1 MYKNAQGNTVSVA
14 QMQKWADLDGMSIGE
29 YATSAGYSY
38 VVEEEEVTE
47 VATTPITT
55 ETTVDAGKEKD
66 FVDVTTETK
75 STKDVVI
82 DPPKSEKL
90 SELESKLETY
100 LSEYQEARKK
110 PGSSARKLSRDIGS
124 LRIQIKAE
132 KNRVFNPE
140 KGPDFKDSFSLVN
153 ESEETVEEILEKN
166 LPIQITQS
174 DVRNAV
180 TYKDPKTGE
189 DKYINLKPATY
200 DARLESARQIDALK
214 KSFENLTAEEY
225 GSKIYD
231 TFIDRFEQ
239 GAGPQEIEQLNY
251 GLDGTGYE
259 IKTVAQTEQSVNPL
273 GAPVMSTTFFQ
284 VYKDGELVDTL
295 GKEGLADFFSN
306 NLTDENQDAL
316 KKNAYKAYSSF
327 EDSVIKRKEIEKE
340 KLGKNA
346 ITKDYLDS
354 GSFNSLLKKTLVDQN
369 GFTDDEATVVEE
381 YLNNKKDKRR
391 AIKGM
396 SGRTRYVP
404 FTPEGY
410 IQYKTD
416 LSGLPDEIKAKL
428 TPALV
433 KEIFSA
439 GYNRYA
445 EIELDSRMT
454 TISEA
459 LMKESGKKD
468 LLKLAS
474 RFTKEDEKLYKEK
487 KKAHKN
493 ELLKTRDNI
502 SKIAVDEAER
512 LSKLSPGTE
521 FKIQNIDGNYV
532 FTANQSKEK
541 LSPEARLNADE
552 AMAQWYKLQKT
563 LNNAQ
568 ADFQEDVKRYIQD
581 IGAFEAHKSN
591 QEITPEKLFDL
602 SMKEYGTG
610 ALLAKD
616 FNDAVAGLLLAV
628 PTVLGGSEYATQEQA
643 RLNRKN
649 EAFETMLTYDQAIDQ
664 GRKGLFTL
672 RTATQQ
678 APNIILA
685 IATSGAG
692 TAVNLSK
699 IGTQLAVG
707 TQFGISSGAQ
717 KYRDLTLQQSLGE
730 AAKNQKDLNKK
741 AYDMGMVD
749 YSTYALNELDL
760 NKTIAMGDLTDQQ
773 IVNAS
778 WATGAIEGTVT
789 SLLGTAPNS
798 LKAIKDFSKSGVNIS
813 NFLYKSNLQKLG
825 MAGLELGKRLSGE
838 ILEEELIYF
847 GDTAL
852 SEGLILGRDMDFS
865 QWDDTAVSALIT
877 SGAMTTPGIAYSA
890 LMTNAAT
897 IDFQKDISGLIV
909 DIQGLSTSIQEATD
923 TDTKDVLIAQLAT
936 KMKEQ
941 SFAVQGLEV
950 DAIALGGDNQK
961 KMLGLARLEKQLLS
975 EAGVKPGDSQAIAEE
990 KINNYKAKLKKEG
1003 NSQQAENFDI
1013 RRSTIQ
1019 KQQNTIKE
1027 DVNYDRVENSLG
1039 DSGKRIKRKLETTD
1053 TNKANEYRSLNR
1065 KDKLTFIINE
1075 IRNEQRLGHVKIAKE
1090 SPAVV
1095 KKVESLV
1102 DANGKPL
1109 SKTAKEKVYA
1119 SAGAN
1124 LMFNKGRAITLSTTA
1139 KASSEIVNT
1148 ADLTILEASNK
1159 EEAQKLLE
1167 DTDLDDDAKNVIYES
1182 LEKEGSNGFIYDNKY
1197 ITFNKEKA
1205 EAAIREG
1212 NILQATAIVH
1222 EIAHAI
1228 DDRVFDT
1235 PEKQK
1240 QYADNLQA
1248 RLSQPDLAGVDQQVN
1263 DILQNRQ
1270 DLEGDKGKKWEDTSA
1285 DYKDEYTKVA
1295 QEIFY
1300 AFEAELNQEAKRS
1313 KESFFNRVNTTTPEG
1328 ALNYMLNRNAD
1339 FREGKIGKR
1348 IQNKVKKGPKVADLK
1363 KGKASYSTP
1372 DKFKSS
1378 DKADLFTST
1387 NNAFNEAVELYGL
1400 DLSLDE
1406 AGNPNFTKEQ
1416 WDAVDDNTKLG
1427 IGFMIGE
1434 KWQSYV
1440 GYLMKSRDQVPGYVD
1455 VKDEIIDRAS
1465 TGVSKGDD
1473 GVPFLIKTYNP
1484 AAGTKLTT
1492 HIFGQVGKRLQGV
1505 IDKTP
1510 GFGEITVEAAPVES
1524 GKKELVG
1531 KENADDLVKRKEKED
1546 NEVKKEFPQIAD
1558 EVIVLDKDGNPI
1570 SIAEQVQ
1577 KEVKNSVK
1585 VAYAT
1590 TKFTAPIGSK
1600 KFRTELANAMRGKLG
1615 NLFKSIMDR
1624 GSDFDNNETVGNK
1637 EKRANYDSFVDRNFQ
1652 NVYSIMPKSTISDR
1666 FPFLMEEITNEDGS
1680 PNYMSVA
1687 EVEAYNDAIDR
1698 GAIRGKRIANKY
1710 ANNRKFKKRG
1720 YDGQVKKEGTEYL
1733 KANDKAT
1740 NVRNARKTSFADVI
1754 AEEAAFDV
1762 LPEVLRENGL
1772 AKEAEVVE
1780 IEKQTGRGKFSV
1792 GRMDPNM
1799 RFKFDLNKDLFFDR
1813 VMSLK
1818 TFSKGNIKK
1827 VFLSTYSALDF
1838 DAKIIDGVAEQ
1849 FANRLQPVSK
1859 AAESVPIPVFKQIL
1873 IEISNQADEALAL
1886 QKLVGAQMNASEVY
1900 RDESTVMLARGA
1912 AIENMQMLVDKYG
1925 PDEALQLVVAFGSS
1939 TFSSQGAIGLFKFD
1953 LKLQKLVKGLR
1964 NDGRPITKAGADLFS
1979 GSEDLMQ
1986 SLYNG
1991 LDLGGKKIKEIKNKE
2006 IIFTDGTSVARK
2018 YSPVTSVT
2026 QGMLK
2031 EGYVPD
2037 AVNYKA
2043 AQKFVTS
2050 FFENFAK
2057 QNLDPNV
2064 ALALLN
2070 TMNNGSSNALRAAAR
2085 VWGKSTTMPY
2095 KTTKVNGKRVYIFE
2109 HAIPARVVLAHLY
2122 EYHVNGNKSI
2132 DISALWDDYRV
2143 TIIPIAE
2150 MDNVLTNAGY
2160 SSITT
2165 SSYVPGETAW
2175 HNRYY
2180 NLFTRGRMPYAMVS
2194 YDGKETVG
2202 ESYQQY
2208 FNEKGEKPLVKID
2221 AAKETESNRVA
2232 DEAMAK
2238 ARTGKYSQNPKKIR
2252 VFDFD
2257 DTLAQTKSN
2266 VLYTMPDGT
2275 KGKIDAAT
2283 FAKEAGNME
2292 AEGAVWDFSEFSK
2305 VMNGTKGPLFEV
2317 AKIIADKRGTKDVFV
2332 LTARPADAAG
2342 PIQQFLS
2349 ELGLDIP
2356 LANIT
2361 GLGNGTPKAKADWII
2376 GKVSEGYNDF
2386 YFADDHTG
2394 NVKAV
2399 KNALAPLDVKGK
2411 VQLAKV
2417 KFSMSTSQKLTW
2429 KDTDEAL
2436 VAKFKVGTRNYEVTL
2451 EETAFMEFDEG
2462 QTYQDI
2468 EDMAKELGISEDKD
2482 GDGIE
2487 SSERFFHLEFGD
2499 TELGKGITGEG
2510 NAFKVFSTA
2519 INGVADYINKKK
2531 KIEGVIF
2538 TAKEPSRIRLYKT
2551 LSRALSEKINGSFSF
2566 KNNTFIVSK
2575 NPPVSDNISNQPKQ
2589 VQDVLNTFD
2598 IKRPVQKAKIKFSMD
2613 LDTNFNEMI
2622 ERQKGIGSVKE
2633 FSKAVAQ
2640 RRGKNKGRFK
2650 FFIPPSAED
2659 FRGLTQYTF
2668 AGKGKQGE
2676 ADQKFFEEALM
2687 DPYFKGV
2694 AELER
2699 ARQQIKNDTTALLKM
2714 FKPVKKKLNK
2724 LTPDGDYTYDNA
2736 VRVYLWTQAGVEIP
2750 GISKRDQAKL
2760 QSLVAKDAEL
2770 SAFAEGLL
2778 LLSKKSAWPEPTKY
2792 WNVKTT
2798 LSDLNSL
2805 TENINRKEYLAQFI
2819 ENVDIIFSE
2828 KNLNKVEAAY
2838 GESARVAIENAIFA
2852 MKTGSNSPVGK
2863 NGDPITSRWLNWV
2876 NNSVGTIMFFNRR
2889 SAILQLLSATNFINW
2904 SDNNPAMAALAFA
2917 NQPQYW
2923 KDFVKIFNSD
2933 KLKQRR
2939 GGLKSDVQESEIA
2952 NAAKDTKDKAGAVI
2966 AYILKLGFTPTQIAD
2981 SFAISM
2987 GGATMYRNRI
2997 NTYKKQGLSEAEAE
3011 TKAWEDFSKLSD
3023 EAQQSGDPALVSQQ
3037 QRSIAGRLILS
3048 FQNTTMQYTRLMKKA
3063 SQDLINGRGDA
3074 KTHISKILYYG
3085 AVQNFIFN
3093 AMSTTLFALIPG
3105 FDEDEEDED
3114 AKQKEKDYKVAKVLN
3129 GMGDSIIRGTGIYGA
3144 IFSTLKNTYKTWE
3157 REKEKGFK
3165 ADQTKTII
3173 ELANLSPPIGS
3184 KLRKTYTAIQTY
3196 QFDKAVIDK
3205 HPWDVTIDGKFN
3217 LSPTYSI
3224 IGNLSSAYLNIPLD
3238 RAIAEVQGIAEALDN
3253 RNSKL
3258 QRIAL
3263 AAGWRTWN
3271 VGAKNEEFDLI
3282 KAEAAGKRKEEGIE
3296 KSKETRRAN
3305 KIAKVKFAKEVV
3317 SKMSKEEMKTY
3328 RSTPNVEKRA
3338 YLEKIGKQKGIKK
3351 EY

>member
-14 QMQKWADLDGMSIGE
+14 QMQKWADLEGMSIGE
-29 YATSAGYSY
+29 YAIAAGYSY
-38 VVEEEEVTE
+38 VAEEEVTDVAAAPVTNE
-47 VATTPITT
+47 AVATPSRASMI
-55 ETTVDAGKEKD
+55 VDAGKEKD

-75 STKDVVI
+75 STKDVVVG
-82 DPPKSEKL
+82 PPQNEKL
-90 SELESKLETY
+90 SELESKLDTY
-100 LSEYQEARKK
+100 LLEYQDARKK

-124 LRIQIKAE
+124 LKIQIKAE

-153 ESEETVEEILEKN
+153 ESEETVEAILEEN

-174 DVRNAV
+174 DVRNAI

-239 GAGPQEIEQLNY
+239 GTSPQEIEQLNY

-404 FTPEGY
+404 FTPEEY

-487 KKAHKN
+487 KKDHKN

-568 ADFQEDVKRYIQD
+568 VDFQEDVKRYIQD
-581 IGAFEAHKSN
+581 ISAFEAHKSN

-602 SMKEYGTG
+602 SMKEYDTG

-616 FNDAVAGLLLAV
+616 FNDAVAGLLLAA

-692 TAVNLSK
+692 TAAGLSK

-707 TQFGISSGAQ
+707 TQFGVSSGAQ

-741 AYDMGMVD
+741 AYDMGMID

-760 NKTIAMGDLTDQQ
+760 NKTIAMGNLTDQQ

-778 WATGAIEGTVT
+778 WATGFIEFIVT

-825 MAGLELGKRLSGE
+825 MAGLEFGKRLGGE

-897 IDFQKDISGLIV
+897 IDFQKDINGLTQ
-909 DIQGLSTSIQEATD
+909 DIQDLSISIQAATD

-1039 DSGKRIKRKLETTD
+1039 DSGKRIKRKLETTN

-1065 KDKLTFIINE
+1065 KDKLAFIINE
-1075 IRNEQRLGHVKIAKE
+1075 IRNEQRLSSINDAK
-1090 SPAVV
+1090 ANADIVA
-1095 KKVESLV
+1095 KVEDLKDV
-1102 DANGKPL
+1102 NGKPL
-1109 SKTAKEKVYA
+1109 SKAAKDKIYA
-1119 SAGAN
+1119 TEGVN
-1124 LMFNKGRAITLSTTA
+1124 LQFSKARAITLSKTA
-1139 KASSEIVNT
+1139 QASSDIINT
-1148 ADLTILEASNK
+1148 ADLVIVEVSNK
-1159 EEAQKLLE
+1159 EEAQAKLE
-1167 DTDLDDDAKNVIYES
+1167 DSDLSQDEKNQIYES
-1182 LEKEGSNGFIYDNKY
+1182 LEQPNSNGFILNNKY

-1212 NILQATAIVH
+1212 NILQATAVVH
-1222 EIAHAI
+1222 EVAHAI

-1295 QEIFY
+1295 QEILY
-1300 AFEAELNQEAKRS
+1300 AFNSELNLESRRS
-1313 KESFFNRVNTTTPEG
+1313 KESIFSGVNTKTPEG
-1328 ALNYMLNRNAD
+1328 ALAYLLNRNAD
-1339 FREGKIGKR
+1339 FRDGKIGKR

-1387 NNAFNEAVELYGL
+1387 NKAFNEAVELYGL

-1510 GFGEITVEAAPVES
+1510 GFGEITVEAVSVEP

-1546 NEVKKEFPQIAD
+1546 NEVIKEFPQITD
-1558 EVIVLDKDGNPI
+1558 KVIVLDKDGNPI

-1637 EKRANYDSFVDRNFQ
+1637 EKRANYDSFIDRNFQ
-1652 NVYSIMPKSTISDR
+1652 NVYNIMPKSTISDR
-1666 FPFLMEEITNEDGS
+1666 FSFLMEEITNEDGS

-1698 GAIRGKRIANKY
+1698 GTIRGKRIANKY

-1762 LPEVLRENGL
+1762 LPEVLRDNGF
-1772 AKEAEVVE
+1772 AKEAEIVE
-1780 IEKQTGRGKFSV
+1780 IEKQIGRGKFSV

-1827 VFLSTYSALDF
+1827 IFLSTYSALDF

-1859 AAESVPIPVFKQIL
+1859 AVESVPVPLFKQIL
-1873 IEISNQADEALAL
+1873 IEISNQTDAALAL
-1886 QKLVGAQMNASEVY
+1886 QKLVGAQKNATEVY

-1925 PDEALQLVVAFGSS
+1925 PDEAIQLVVAFGSS

-2043 AQKFVTS
+2043 AQEFVTS

-2057 QNLDPNV
+2057 QNLDPNT

-2095 KTTKVNGKRVYIFE
+2095 ETTKVNGKRVYIFE
-2109 HAIPARVVLAHLY
+2109 HAIPARVVLAYLY

-2132 DISALWDDYRV
+2132 NISALWDDYRV

-2150 MDNVLTNAGY
+2150 MDNVLANAGF

-2165 SSYVPGETAW
+2165 SSYVPGKTAW

-2194 YDGKETVG
+2194 YDGKEIVG
-2202 ESYQQY
+2202 ESYEKY

-2221 AAKETESNRVA
+2221 AAQETESSRVA
-2232 DEAMAK
+2232 DETMAK
-2238 ARTGKYSQNPKKIR
+2238 ARTGKYSQTPKKIR

-2283 FAKEAGNME
+2283 FAKEAVNME

-2332 LTARPADAAG
+2332 LTARPSDAAG

-2349 ELGLDIP
+2349 SLGLNIP
-2356 LANIT
+2356 IANIT
-2361 GLGNGTPKAKADWII
+2361 GLGNGSPKAKADWIV

-2386 YFADDHTG
+2386 YFADDHRG

-2399 KNALAPLDVKGK
+2399 KDALDTFDVKGK
-2411 VQLAKV
+2411 VQL
-2417 KFSMSTSQKLTW
+2417 
-2429 KDTDEAL
+2429 
-2436 VAKFKVGTRNYEVTL
+2436 
-2451 EETAFMEFDEG
+2451 
-2462 QTYQDI
+2462 
-2468 EDMAKELGISEDKD
+2468 
-2482 GDGIE
+2482 
-2487 SSERFFHLEFGD
+2487 
-2499 TELGKGITGEG
+2499 
-2510 NAFKVFSTA
+2510 
-2519 INGVADYINKKK
+2519 
-2531 KIEGVIF
+2531 
-2538 TAKEPSRIRLYKT
+2538 
-2551 LSRALSEKINGSFSF
+2551 
-2566 KNNTFIVSK
+2566 
-2575 NPPVSDNISNQPKQ
+2575 
-2589 VQDVLNTFD
+2589 
-2598 IKRPVQKAKIKFSMD
+2598 AKIKFSMD

-2622 ERQKGIGSVKE
+2622 ERQKGVESFKE

-2650 FFIPPSAED
+2650 FFISPSAED
-2659 FRGLTQYTF
+2659 FRGLTQYKF

-2687 DPYFKGV
+2687 DPYFEGV
-2694 AELER
+2694 AAIES
-2699 ARQQIKNDTTALLKM
+2699 ARQTIKNDTKALLEM

-2724 LTPDGDYTYDNA
+2724 LIPDGDYTYDNA
-2736 VRVYLWTQAGVEIP
+2736 VRVFLWSQAGIEIP

-2760 QSLVAKDAEL
+2760 QSLVANDAEL
-2770 SAFAEGLL
+2770 SAFAEGLV
-2778 LLSKKSAWPEPTKY
+2778 LLSKKSTWPEPTKH

-2838 GESARVAIENAIFA
+2838 GESTRVAIENAISA

-2889 SAILQLLSATNFINW
+2889 SAVLQLLSATNFINW
-2904 SDNNPAMAALAFA
+2904 SDNNPAKAALAFA

-2923 KDFVKIFNSD
+2923 KDFVMIFNSD

-2952 NAAKDTKDKAGAVI
+2952 NAAKDSKDKAGAVI

-2987 GGATMYRNRI
+2987 GGATMYRNRV
-2997 NTYKKQGLSEAEAE
+2997 NTYEKQGLLKAEAEA
-3011 TKAWEDFSKLSD
+3011 KAFKDFTKLSD

-3037 QRSIAGRLILS
+3037 QRSVAGRLILS

-3114 AKQKEKDYKVAKVLN
+3114 AKQKEKDYKVSKVLN
-3129 GMGDSIIRGTGIYGA
+3129 GMGDSIVKGTGIYGA
-3144 IFSTLKNTYKTWE
+3144 IFTTLKNTYKTWE
-3157 REKEKGFK
+3157 REKEKGFE

-3196 QFDKAVIDK
+3196 QFDKSVIEK

-3224 IGNLSSAYLNIPLD
+3224 IGNLGSAYLNIPLD
-3238 RAIAEVQGIAEALDN
+3238 RAIAEAQGIAEALDN

-3282 KAEAAGKRKEEGIE
+3282 KAEAKGIKKEEGIE
-3296 KSKETRRAN
+3296 KSKETRKVN
-3305 KIAKVKFAKEVV
+3305 KTAKLKFAREVY
-3317 SKMSKEEMKTY
+3317 SKMSKEEIKIY
-3328 RSTPNVEKRA
+3328 RNTNKKDKRA

>member
-38 VVEEEEVTE
+38 VVEEEEAAE

-55 ETTVDAGKEKD
+55 ETTVDAGKEEG

-124 LRIQIKAE
+124 LKIQIKAE

-153 ESEETVEEILEKN
+153 ESEETVEAILEEN

-174 DVRNAV
+174 DVRNAI

-231 TFIDRFEQ
+231 TFIDRFDQ
-239 GAGPQEIEQLNY
+239 GTSPQEIEQLNY

-259 IKTVAQTEQSVNPL
+259 IKTTLQREQSVNPL
-273 GAPVMSTTFFQ
+273 GAPVIASTFFQ

-396 SGRTRYVP
+396 SGRTRYVS
-404 FTPEGY
+404 FTPEEY

-487 KKAHKN
+487 KKDHKN

-616 FNDAVAGLLLAV
+616 FNDAVAGLLLAA

-649 EAFETMLTYDQAIDQ
+649 ETFETMLTYDQAIDQ

-692 TAVNLSK
+692 TAVGLSK

-741 AYDMGMVD
+741 AYDMGMID

-778 WATGAIEGTVT
+778 WATGFTEFIVT

-825 MAGLELGKRLSGE
+825 MAGLEFGKRLGGE

-897 IDFQKDISGLIV
+897 IDFQKDINGLTQ
-909 DIQGLSTSIQEATD
+909 DIQDLSISIQESTNSQD
-923 TDTKDVLIAQLAT
+923 KDILIGQLAT
-936 KMKEQ
+936 KMKELGLE
-941 SFAVQGLEV
+941 VTGLEV
-950 DAIALGGDNQK
+950 DAIGLGSDNQK
-961 KMLGLARLEKQLLS
+961 KLLGLNILEKELMQ
-975 EAGVKPGDSQAIAEE
+975 EAGVNPGDSQAIAEE

-1039 DSGKRIKRKLETTD
+1039 DSGKRIKRKLETTN

-1065 KDKLTFIINE
+1065 KDKLAFIINE
-1075 IRNEQRLGHVKIAKE
+1075 IRNEQRLSSIKDAK
-1090 SPAVV
+1090 ANADIVA
-1095 KKVESLV
+1095 KVEDLKDV
-1102 DANGKPL
+1102 NGKPL
-1109 SKTAKEKVYA
+1109 SKAAKDKIYA
-1119 SAGAN
+1119 AEGAN
-1124 LMFNKGRAITLSTTA
+1124 LQFSKARAITLSKTA
-1139 KASSEIVNT
+1139 QASSDIINT
-1148 ADLTILEASNK
+1148 ADLVIVEVSNK
-1159 EEAQKLLE
+1159 EEAQAKLE
-1167 DTDLDDDAKNVIYES
+1167 DSDLSQDEKNQIYES
-1182 LEKEGSNGFIYDNKY
+1182 LEQPNSNGFILNNKY

-1212 NILQATAIVH
+1212 NILQATAVVH
-1222 EIAHAI
+1222 EVAHAI

-1295 QEIFY
+1295 QEILY
-1300 AFEAELNQEAKRS
+1300 AFNSELNLESRRS
-1313 KESFFNRVNTTTPEG
+1313 KESIFSGVNTKTPEG
-1328 ALNYMLNRNAD
+1328 ALAYLLNRNAD
-1339 FREGKIGKR
+1339 FRDGKIGKR

-1455 VKDEIIDRAS
+1455 VKDEIIDRTA

-1600 KFRTELANAMRGKLG
+1600 KFRAELANAMRGKLG

-1624 GSDFDNNETVGNK
+1624 GSNFDNTEKVGNK

-1813 VMSLK
+1813 IMSLK
-1818 TFSKGNIKK
+1818 KLSKGNIKK

-1838 DAKIIDGVAEQ
+1838 DPKIIDGVAEQ
-1849 FANRLQPVSK
+1849 FANRLKPVNK

-1886 QKLVGAQMNASEVY
+1886 QKLVGAAMNASEVF
-1900 RDESTVMLARGA
+1900 RDENNIMISRGA
-1912 AIENMQMLVDKYG
+1912 AIENMQMII
-1925 PDEALQLVVAFGSS
+1925 DEFGVEEGLQLITAFANSS
-1939 TFSSQGAIGLFKFD
+1939 FSSSASIGLFKFD
-1953 LKLQKLVKGLR
+1953 LDKNKLVPGVRTSGKKKGQ
-1964 NDGRPITKAGADLFS
+1964 PITKPGADLFS
-1979 GSEDLMQ
+1979 GAGDLLQ
-1986 SLYNG
+1986 NLYNA
-1991 LDLGGKKIKEIKNKE
+1991 LDLGGKKIKEIKNNE
-2006 IIFTDGTSVARK
+2006 ILFTDGTSVARQ
-2018 YSPVTSVT
+2018 YSPVTNVSK
-2026 QGMLK
+2026 GMLRDK
-2031 EGYVPD
+2031 YAPD
-2037 AVNYKA
+2037 TVNYKA
-2043 AQKFVTS
+2043 AQKFVTA
-2050 FFENFAK
+2050 FFKNFAK
-2057 QNLDPNV
+2057 QDLDPNV
-2064 ALALLN
+2064 ALTLLS
-2070 TMNNGSSNALRAAAR
+2070 TMNNGTSNALRASAR
-2085 VWGKSTTMPY
+2085 VWGKSTTIKSDNPSDF
-2095 KTTKVNGKRVYIFE
+2095 RFE
-2109 HAIPARVVLAHLY
+2109 HAIPARVVLAYLY
-2122 EYHVNGNKSI
+2122 DYHVNGNKNH
-2132 DISALWDDYRV
+2132 DMDALWEDYRV
-2143 TIIPIAE
+2143 TIIPVAE
-2150 MDNVLTNAGY
+2150 MDKVLDESGY
-2160 SSITT
+2160 GAITT
-2165 SSYVPGETAW
+2165 SAYVPGETAW

-2202 ESYQQY
+2202 ESYEQY

-2349 ELGLDIP
+2349 ELGLNIP

-2399 KNALAPLDVKGK
+2399 KDALNTFDVKGK
-2411 VQLAKV
+2411 VQL
-2417 KFSMSTSQKLTW
+2417 
-2429 KDTDEAL
+2429 
-2436 VAKFKVGTRNYEVTL
+2436 
-2451 EETAFMEFDEG
+2451 
-2462 QTYQDI
+2462 
-2468 EDMAKELGISEDKD
+2468 
-2482 GDGIE
+2482 
-2487 SSERFFHLEFGD
+2487 
-2499 TELGKGITGEG
+2499 
-2510 NAFKVFSTA
+2510 
-2519 INGVADYINKKK
+2519 
-2531 KIEGVIF
+2531 
-2538 TAKEPSRIRLYKT
+2538 
-2551 LSRALSEKINGSFSF
+2551 
-2566 KNNTFIVSK
+2566 
-2575 NPPVSDNISNQPKQ
+2575 
-2589 VQDVLNTFD
+2589 
-2598 IKRPVQKAKIKFSMD
+2598 AKIKFSMD

-2622 ERQKGIGSVKE
+2622 ERQKGIESVKE

-2838 GESARVAIENAIFA
+2838 GESTRVAIENAIFA

-3011 TKAWEDFSKLSD
+3011 TKAWKDFSKLSD

-3129 GMGDSIIRGTGIYGA
+3129 GMGDSIIKGTGIYGA

-3196 QFDKAVIDK
+3196 QFDKAVIEK

-3238 RAIAEVQGIAEALDN
+3238 RAIAEAQGIAEALDN

-3282 KAEAAGKRKEEGIE
+3282 KAEAKGIRKEEGIE
-3296 KSKETRRAN
+3296 KSKETRRVN
-3305 KIAKVKFAKEVV
+3305 KIAKIKFAKEVV

-3328 RSTPNVEKRA
+3328 RSTPNTEKRA

>member
-14 QMQKWADLDGMSIGE
+14 QMQKWADLEGMSIGE
-29 YATSAGYSY
+29 YAIAAGYSY
-38 VVEEEEVTE
+38 VAEEEVTD
-47 VATTPITT
+47 VAAAPVTT

-75 STKDVVI
+75 LTKDVVVG
-82 DPPKSEKL
+82 PPQNEKL
-90 SELESKLETY
+90 SELESKLDTY
-100 LSEYQEARKK
+100 LLEYQDARKK

-124 LRIQIKAE
+124 LKIQIKAE

-153 ESEETVEEILEKN
+153 ESEETVEAILEEN

-239 GAGPQEIEQLNY
+239 GTSPQEIEQLNY

-259 IKTVAQTEQSVNPL
+259 IKTVAQTEQSVNLL

-284 VYKDGELVDTL
+284 VYKDEELVDTL

-381 YLNNKKDKRR
+381 YLNNKEDKRR

-404 FTPEGY
+404 FTPEEY

-439 GYNRYA
+439 GYNRYS

-487 KKAHKN
+487 KKDHKN

-568 ADFQEDVKRYIQD
+568 VDFQEDVKRYIQD
-581 IGAFEAHKSN
+581 ISAFEAHKSN

-602 SMKEYGTG
+602 SMKEYDTG

-616 FNDAVAGLLLAV
+616 FNDAVAGLLLAA

-692 TAVNLSK
+692 TAAGLSK

-707 TQFGISSGAQ
+707 TQFGVSSGAQ

-741 AYDMGMVD
+741 AYDMGMID

-778 WATGAIEGTVT
+778 WATGAIEFIVT

-825 MAGLELGKRLSGE
+825 MTGLEFGKRLGGE

-909 DIQGLSTSIQEATD
+909 DIEGLSISIQAATD

-990 KINNYKAKLKKEG
+990 KINNYKARLKKEG

-1019 KQQNTIKE
+1019 KQQNTIKK

-1039 DSGKRIKRKLETTD
+1039 PSGIRIKQKLETTD

-1065 KDKLTFIINE
+1065 KDKLAFIINE

-1148 ADLTILEASNK
+1148 ADLTIIEASNK

-1212 NILQATAIVH
+1212 NILQATAVVH
-1222 EIAHAI
+1222 EVAHAI

-1240 QYADNLQA
+1240 QYADNLHD
-1248 RLSQPDLAGVDQQVN
+1248 RLSQPDLAGVDEQVKS
-1263 DILQNRQ
+1263 ILANRD
-1270 DLEGDKGKKWEDTSA
+1270 DLAKDVGKEWKDTSA
-1285 DYKDEYTKVA
+1285 AYKDEYTKVA
-1295 QEIFY
+1295 QETFY

-1313 KESFFNRVNTTTPEG
+1313 KESFFNRINTTTPDG

-1339 FREGKIGKR
+1339 FRDGKIGKR

-1387 NNAFNEAVELYGL
+1387 NKAFNEAVELYGL

-1510 GFGEITVEAAPVES
+1510 GFGEITVEAASVEP

-1546 NEVKKEFPQIAD
+1546 NEVIKEFPQITD
-1558 EVIVLDKDGNPI
+1558 KVIVLDKDGNPI

-1637 EKRANYDSFVDRNFQ
+1637 EKRANYDSFIDRNFQ
-1652 NVYSIMPKSTISDR
+1652 NVYNIMPKSTISDR
-1666 FPFLMEEITNEDGS
+1666 FSFLMEEITNEDGS

-1698 GAIRGKRIANKY
+1698 GTIRGKRIANKY

-1762 LPEVLRENGL
+1762 LPEVLRDNGF
-1772 AKEAEVVE
+1772 AKEAEIVE
-1780 IEKQTGRGKFSV
+1780 IEKQIGRGKFSV

-1827 VFLSTYSALDF
+1827 IFLSTYSALDF

-1859 AAESVPIPVFKQIL
+1859 AVESVPVPLFKQIL
-1873 IEISNQADEALAL
+1873 IEISNQTDAALAL
-1886 QKLVGAQMNASEVY
+1886 QKLVGAQMNATEVY

-1925 PDEALQLVVAFGSS
+1925 PDEAIQLVVAFGSS

-2031 EGYVPD
+2031 EGYVSD

-2043 AQKFVTS
+2043 AQEFVTS

-2057 QNLDPNV
+2057 QNLDPNT

-2095 KTTKVNGKRVYIFE
+2095 GTTKVNGKRVYIFE
-2109 HAIPARVVLAHLY
+2109 HAIPARVVLAYLY

-2132 DISALWDDYRV
+2132 NISALWDDYRV

-2150 MDNVLTNAGY
+2150 MDNVLANAGF

-2194 YDGKETVG
+2194 YDGKEIVG
-2202 ESYQQY
+2202 ESYEKY

-2221 AAKETESNRVA
+2221 AAQETESSRVA
-2232 DEAMAK
+2232 DETMAK
-2238 ARTGKYSQNPKKIR
+2238 ARTGKYSQTPKKIR

-2283 FAKEAGNME
+2283 FAKEAVNME

-2332 LTARPADAAG
+2332 LTARPSNAAG

-2349 ELGLDIP
+2349 SLGLNIP
-2356 LANIT
+2356 IANIT
-2361 GLGNGTPKAKADWII
+2361 GLGNGSPKAKADWMIN
-2376 GKVSEGYNDF
+2376 KVAEGYNDF
-2386 YFADDHTG
+2386 YFSDDAIK

-2399 KNALAPLDVKGK
+2399 QDVLDNFDVKGK
-2411 VQLAKV
+2411 VQ
-2417 KFSMSTSQKLTW
+2417 Q
-2429 KDTDEAL
+2429 
-2436 VAKFKVGTRNYEVTL
+2436 
-2451 EETAFMEFDEG
+2451 
-2462 QTYQDI
+2462 
-2468 EDMAKELGISEDKD
+2468 
-2482 GDGIE
+2482 
-2487 SSERFFHLEFGD
+2487 
-2499 TELGKGITGEG
+2499 
-2510 NAFKVFSTA
+2510 
-2519 INGVADYINKKK
+2519 
-2531 KIEGVIF
+2531 
-2538 TAKEPSRIRLYKT
+2538 
-2551 LSRALSEKINGSFSF
+2551 
-2566 KNNTFIVSK
+2566 
-2575 NPPVSDNISNQPKQ
+2575 
-2589 VQDVLNTFD
+2589 
-2598 IKRPVQKAKIKFSMD
+2598 AKIKFSMD

-2622 ERQKGIGSVKE
+2622 ERQKGVESFKE

-2650 FFIPPSAED
+2650 FFISPSAED
-2659 FRGLTQYTF
+2659 FRGLTQYKF

-2687 DPYFKGV
+2687 DPYFEGV
-2694 AELER
+2694 AAIES
-2699 ARQQIKNDTTALLKM
+2699 ARQTIKNDTKALFEM

-2724 LTPDGDYTYDNA
+2724 LIPDGDYTYDNA
-2736 VRVYLWTQAGVEIP
+2736 VRVFLWSQAGIEIP

-2760 QSLVAKDAEL
+2760 QSLVANDAEL
-2770 SAFAEGLL
+2770 SAFAEGLV
-2778 LLSKKSAWPEPTKY
+2778 LLSKKSTWPEPTKH

-2838 GESARVAIENAIFA
+2838 GESTRVAIENAISA

-2889 SAILQLLSATNFINW
+2889 SAVLQLLSATNFINW
-2904 SDNNPAMAALAFA
+2904 SDNNPAKAALAFA

-2923 KDFVKIFNSD
+2923 KDFVMIFNSD

-2952 NAAKDTKDKAGAVI
+2952 NAAKDSKDKAGAVI

-2987 GGATMYRNRI
+2987 GGATMYRNRV
-2997 NTYKKQGLSEAEAE
+2997 NTYEKQGLLKAEAEA
-3011 TKAWEDFSKLSD
+3011 KAFKDFTKLSD

-3037 QRSIAGRLILS
+3037 QRSVAGRLILS

-3063 SQDLINGRGDA
+3063 GQDIINGRGDA
-3074 KTHISKILYYG
+3074 KTHVSKIIYYG
-3085 AVQNFIFN
+3085 AIQNFLFN
-3093 AMSTTLFALIPG
+3093 ALSKTAFALIPG
-3105 FDEDEEDED
+3105 FDEDEEEDDEKRD
-3114 AKQKEKDYKVAKVLN
+3114 KALENKAAEVLN
-3129 GMGDSIIRGTGIYGA
+3129 SMSDSVVRGTGIYGA
-3144 IFSTLKNTYKTWE
+3144 IFTTLKNSFLTWE

-3165 ADQTKTII
+3165 GDQAKTIL

-3184 KLRKTYTAIQTY
+3184 KFRKTYTAIQTY
-3196 QFDKAVIDK
+3196 QFDKSVIEK

-3224 IGNLSSAYLNIPLD
+3224 IGNLGSAYLNIPLD
-3238 RAIAEVQGIAEALDN
+3238 RAIAEAQGIAEALDN

-3282 KAEAAGKRKEEGIE
+3282 KAEAKGIKKEEGIE
-3296 KSKETRRAN
+3296 KSKETRKVN
-3305 KIAKVKFAKEVV
+3305 KTAKLKFAREVY
-3317 SKMSKEEMKTY
+3317 SKMSKEEIKIY
-3328 RSTPNVEKRA
+3328 RNTNKKDKRA